1 MKIIPLSTIF
11 NENNVLFSKIVPKI
25 NLHFDNDLNSLV
37 AQLRLDAVK
46 DNISVERGSFPSIAH
61 LRS

>member
-1 MKIIPLSTIF
+1 MKTMF
-11 NENNVLFSKIVPKI
+11 FFSKIVPKI

-37 AQLRLDAVK
+37 AQLRLAAVK
-46 DNISVERGSFPSIAH
+46 DNISVERGSFPGIAH